1 MGCTFTRTG
10 KIRNQAFRTCT
21 TCAPPTTTCAD
32 VPGWDVIRSALN
44 YAPRKEFH
52 LPVPNRCK
60 NPKNRSSIFL
70 FVCFLIRGVFLFTT
84 ATLPPRTS
92 KLTPRFSR
100 YSAHKHSSGF
110 ETDPAALK
118 PPFSKL
124 ELQNFTPRFC
134 AQTCRISTL

>member
-1 MGCTFTRTG
+1 MRSLGFLWDVCLPRLAKTQPGFQNLHNLRSSND
-10 KIRNQAFRTCT
+10 I
-21 TCAPPTTTCAD
+21 D
-32 VPGWDVIRSALN
+32 VPGRDGIHSVLN

-52 LPVPNRCK
+52 LPVPNLRCK
-60 NPKNRSSIFL
+60 NPKNQSFFWSRG
-70 FVCFLIRGVFLFTT
+70 GVFLFTT
-84 ATLPPRTS
+84 ATLPSRTF